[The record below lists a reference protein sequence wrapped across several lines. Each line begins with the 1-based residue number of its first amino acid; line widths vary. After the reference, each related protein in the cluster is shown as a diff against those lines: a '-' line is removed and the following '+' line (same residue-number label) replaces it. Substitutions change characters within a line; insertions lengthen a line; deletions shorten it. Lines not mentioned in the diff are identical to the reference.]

1 MVNDAGSDPIP
12 EATANAP
19 VCPWCSASL
28 PAADAAVC
36 PSCEA
41 RLVGSD
47 GVDILGVTTVD
58 PFVTASSSAPRKVRV
73 LPSLFGNDES
83 NPPPPESELPALARP
98 DVEVRREILRL
109 ELDARLAALQ
119 AEVQLIESEGGLP
132 VAPSPSGA
140 DEPSPAEPPAH
151 GPSTDESSTDEAP
164 AG

>member
-41 RLVGSD
+41 HLVGSE

-58 PFVTASSSAPRKVRV
+58 PFVTASSSEPRKVRV

-83 NPPPPESELPALARP
+83 NPPPSEAELPALARP
-98 DVEVRREILRL
+98 DVEVQREILRL

-119 AEVQLIESEGGLP
+119 AEVKLIESEGGLP
-132 VAPSPSGA
+132 AALSPSGA
-140 DEPSPAEPPAH
+140 DDSPTDEPSANEP
-151 GPSTDESSTDEAP
+151 T

>member
-1 MVNDAGSDPIP
+1 MVNDAASDPIP
-12 EATANAP
+12 EATASAP

-41 RLVGSD
+41 HLVGSD

-73 LPSLFGNDES
+73 LGSLFGNDES
-83 NPPPPESELPALARP
+83 PPPSEAELPALARP

-109 ELDARLAALQ
+109 ELDARLASLQ
-119 AEVQLIESEGGLP
+119 AEVKLIESEGGLP
-132 VAPSPSGA
+132 AGLPEPPA
-140 DEPSPAEPPAH
+140 DEPPADEPTADEPTADEPPA
-151 GPSTDESSTDEAP
+151 G
-164 AG
+164 